1 MCGVCVVQ
9 LALGREAEEYQF
21 APVAN
26 AQMEKFSKMPTYL
39 GTMGQ
44 VRSYALTL
52 RVFWYSYK
60 RISMSPAG
68 QLEYRGN
75 NQDND
80 LEWQI
85 VF

>member
-1 MCGVCVVQ
+1 MCGV
-9 LALGREAEEYQF
+9 ALSSWLWGREAEEYQF

-52 RVFWYSYK
+52 RVFSYSYK

-75 NQDND
+75 NHDND
-80 LEWQI
+80 LGWQM